1 MDDYFAK
8 KDKKKSKKKAYK
20 AASSLLAAEGPATT
34 KPAENAPVA
43 ATEAEKVKK
52 PKGRI
57 AEYNDDDNWDEEVA
71 QEKKAD
77 FSGLKI
83 ASMTVSAAAEE
94 AAEEVMAPEV
104 VESESEDEAVAAEP
118 GAETVDWATGETRE
132 AMVMPVLAVDP
143 TMPNVAGG
151 KYVPPS
157 RGGAAARRRG
167 PSQQAPDLGTM
178 AFPTLGSAVA
188 ESKVAKERAGDEFQQ
203 VDRGG
208 GGGGGYRA
216 PMGNDSGRYQ
226 PPGSRGSGG
235 SNNAYA
241 GLDRRGNDGR
251 GDGRQEQGRS
261 GW

>member
-8 KDKKKSKKKAYK
+8 KDKKKKAKKAYK
-20 AASSLLAAEGPATT
+20 AASSLLAAEGQATAQ
-34 KPAENAPVA
+34 PAENAPVA
-43 ATEAEKVKK
+43 ATEVEKVKK

-57 AEYNDDDNWDEEVA
+57 AEYNDDNWDEEVA

-104 VESESEDEAVAAEP
+104 AESESEDEPEVEVEA

-132 AMVMPVLAVDP
+132 AMVMPVMAVDP
-143 TMPNVAGG
+143 SMPNVAGG

-208 GGGGGYRA
+208 GGGGGGYRA

-226 PPGSRGSGG
+226 PPGRGGGG
-235 SNNAYA
+235 SSNAYA

-251 GDGRQEQGRS
+251 DDGRREGRS